1 MSSIFSDKKSCNCDI
16 ENYCLFVCD
25 HADQD
30 LRMGLGKSDKKY
42 WHQFDLFCPLFA
54 VPKIFL
60 LLFLKVLCKRRRDGT
75 DGVVPGDQRRDHT
88 FGRLVL
94 IESLHNHETY
104 CVAHFSSLENLTPP
118 PFSPQIVSAIFK
130 SEFTC
135 VGTMCCSCLWED

>member
-30 LRMGLGKSDKKY
+30 LRMGLGKSDKKCR
-42 WHQFDLFCPLFA
+42 HQFNFCPLFA
-54 VPKIFL
+54 LPKICL

-118 PFSPQIVSAIFK
+118 LLPPNS
-130 SEFTC
+130 
-135 VGTMCCSCLWED
+135 